1 MSFMPETNTDGPDAR
16 FHSTHWTVVCQAKDG
31 SREALDE
38 LLGGYWKPVYFFV
51 RRRGHDVESAKDLTQ
66 SFIAKLMERRFLERV
81 SPELGRF
88 RSFLLTSLARF
99 LGDERDRAGAIKRGG
114 GFDFVRA
121 ESELA
126 STDPSPERAFHRAWA
141 REVVQRALKRL
152 GTNFPPGDLA
162 LLSGAAPADLTVQQ
176 RKSRARRLRERLRD
190 CLRAELL
197 PTLHTLDQADSEIR
211 DLLSALG

>member
-1 MSFMPETNTDGPDAR
+1 MPETSTGGADVR

-66 SFIAKLMERRFLERV
+66 SFIAKLMERKFLERV

-88 RSFLLTSLARF
+88 RSFLLTRHCPVPRRRA
-99 LGDERDRAGAIKRGG
+99 DRAGAIKRGG
-114 GFDFVRA
+114 GLDFVRA

-152 GTNFPPGDLA
+152 GADLPPEDLA
-162 LLSGAAPADLTVQQ
+162 LLSGAAPAELTVQQ
-176 RKSRARRLRERLRD
+176 RKGRARRLRERLRD
-190 CLRAELL
+190 CLRQELL
-197 PTLHTLDQADSEIR
+197 PTVHTLEQADSEIR

>member
-1 MSFMPETNTDGPDAR
+1 MPETSTGGPDVR

-51 RRRGHDVESAKDLTQ
+51 RRRGHDIESAKDLTQ
-66 SFIAKLMERRFLERV
+66 SFIAKLMERKFLDRV

-88 RSFLLTSLARF
+88 RSFILTSLARF

-114 GFDFVRA
+114 GLDFVRA

-141 REVVQRALKRL
+141 REVVQRAMKRL
-152 GTNFPPGDLA
+152 AADLSPGDMA
-162 LLSGAAPADLTVQQ
+162 LLGGAAPAELTVQQ
-176 RKSRARRLRERLRD
+176 RKGRARRLRERLRD
-190 CLRAELL
+190 CLRQELL
-197 PTLHTLDQADSEIR
+197 PTVHTLEQADSEIR
-211 DLLSALG
+211 DLFSALG